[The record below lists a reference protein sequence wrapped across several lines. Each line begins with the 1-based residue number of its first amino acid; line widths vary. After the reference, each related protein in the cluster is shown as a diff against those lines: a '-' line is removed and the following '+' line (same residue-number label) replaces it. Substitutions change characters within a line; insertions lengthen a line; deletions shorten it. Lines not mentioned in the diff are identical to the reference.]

1 MTKDTAAENLVLPK
15 ELNATDENGQTILVE
30 KIVWEHKKINSENQ
44 DQERYLFTAKLP
56 EGYVLAEGVT
66 TPTITVIV
74 EGAKGTQILF
84 ENGIHYIIDPDYPD
98 HKITLFCMNNK
109 LHWPHHTEDMGE
121 IQVPGYTD
129 GYLTPD
135 DKGYHY
141 IRVGGGEYGKI
152 TACHQPQKDGARYL
166 GPYISG
172 YVVKQ
177 TVDEV
182 NKVFLLPTC
191 NRNFPQ
197 EIGKQ
202 RPCLNYHI
210 KQCMAPCSGKISPQE
225 YAEALEEAVSFLKG
239 SSANIQKILTQ
250 KMMQAA
256 EAMQYE
262 KAARYRDRIRAIQG
276 LAENQKVVSIRYEEE
291 DVIALVQS
299 SVKCCAVVLQFRD
312 YRLVDKEYFMLDE
325 LSEFAQNASLT
336 DSKEQAVEPMMQ
348 ELRTQFVLRYY
359 DMKQQVPKAVV
370 LDGPPSCQQELEE
383 YLCQKAQRS
392 VQLLLP
398 QKGDQMKLLQMAKE
412 NASQQ
417 IAEQTRRTSRE
428 ISALDELAR
437 LLGLHQVPNYI
448 EAYDISNI
456 GSETIVAGMVVFE
469 GGRPLKGAYRKFSV
483 RSVVGKPDDYASMRE
498 VLTRRLERYE
508 QHKQEGVGFGRLPD
522 LILLDGGRGHVA
534 AVKPLVRQMGFDIPI
549 FGMAK
554 DDRHRTRTIATED
567 GELSVSSFRAAFDLL
582 TSIQDEVHRF
592 SIGYS
597 RSKHASRAMESVLR
611 SVEGIGEKR
620 AKNLFL
626 RFRTL
631 KAMEAATVEQLE
643 ETPGMTHLTALN
655 LYRYLHENDG
665 Q

>member
-1 MTKDTAAENLVLPK
+1 MDNPRLEYLREKVKKLPLQPGIYIMKDKKGQIIYIGKAKALKNRVSSYFRSVEKHTPKVYRMVENVWDFEYIVTSSEFEALVLECSFIKQHTPK
-15 ELNATDENGQTILVE
+15 YNILL
-30 KIVWEHKKINSENQ
+30 K
-44 DQERYLFTAKLP
+44 
-56 EGYVLAEGVT
+56 
-66 TPTITVIV
+66 
-74 EGAKGTQILF
+74 
-84 ENGIHYIIDPDYPD
+84 
-98 HKITLFCMNNK
+98 
-109 LHWPHHTEDMGE
+109 
-121 IQVPGYTD
+121 
-129 GYLTPD
+129 D

-225 YAEALEEAVSFLKG
+225 YTGALEEAVSFLKG

>member
-1 MTKDTAAENLVLPK
+1 MKVKALKNRVSSYFRSVEKHTPKVYRMVENVWDFEYIVTSSEFEALVLECSFIKQHTPK
-15 ELNATDENGQTILVE
+15 YNILL
-30 KIVWEHKKINSENQ
+30 K
-44 DQERYLFTAKLP
+44 
-56 EGYVLAEGVT
+56 
-66 TPTITVIV
+66 
-74 EGAKGTQILF
+74 
-84 ENGIHYIIDPDYPD
+84 
-98 HKITLFCMNNK
+98 
-109 LHWPHHTEDMGE
+109 
-121 IQVPGYTD
+121 
-129 GYLTPD
+129 D

>member
-1 MTKDTAAENLVLPK
+1 MDNPRLEYLREKVKKLPLQPGIYIMKDKKGQIIYIGKAKALKNRVSSYFRSVEKHTPKVYRMVENVWDFEYIVTSSEFEALVLECSFIKQHTPK
-15 ELNATDENGQTILVE
+15 YNILL
-30 KIVWEHKKINSENQ
+30 K
-44 DQERYLFTAKLP
+44 
-56 EGYVLAEGVT
+56 
-66 TPTITVIV
+66 
-74 EGAKGTQILF
+74 
-84 ENGIHYIIDPDYPD
+84 
-98 HKITLFCMNNK
+98 
-109 LHWPHHTEDMGE
+109 
-121 IQVPGYTD
+121 
-129 GYLTPD
+129 D

-456 GSETIVAGMVVFE
+456 GRETIVAGMVVFE

>member
-1 MTKDTAAENLVLPK
+1 MDNPRLEYLREKVKKLPLQPGIYIMKDKKGQIIYIGKAKALKNRVSSYFRSVEKHTPKVYRMVENVWDFEYIVTSSEFEALVLECSFIKQHTPK
-15 ELNATDENGQTILVE
+15 YNILL
-30 KIVWEHKKINSENQ
+30 K
-44 DQERYLFTAKLP
+44 
-56 EGYVLAEGVT
+56 
-66 TPTITVIV
+66 
-74 EGAKGTQILF
+74 
-84 ENGIHYIIDPDYPD
+84 
-98 HKITLFCMNNK
+98 
-109 LHWPHHTEDMGE
+109 
-121 IQVPGYTD
+121 
-129 GYLTPD
+129 D

-191 NRNFPQ
+191 NWNFPQ

>member
-1 MTKDTAAENLVLPK
+1 MDNPRLEYLREKVKKLPLQPGIYIMKDKKGQIIYIGKAKALKNRVSSYFRSVEKHTPKVYRMVENVWDFEYIVTSSEFEALVLECSFIKQHTPK
-15 ELNATDENGQTILVE
+15 YNILL
-30 KIVWEHKKINSENQ
+30 K
-44 DQERYLFTAKLP
+44 
-56 EGYVLAEGVT
+56 
-66 TPTITVIV
+66 
-74 EGAKGTQILF
+74 
-84 ENGIHYIIDPDYPD
+84 
-98 HKITLFCMNNK
+98 
-109 LHWPHHTEDMGE
+109 
-121 IQVPGYTD
+121 
-129 GYLTPD
+129 D

-239 SSANIQKILTQ
+239 SSANTQKILTQ

-549 FGMAK
+549 FGMAE

>member
-1 MTKDTAAENLVLPK
+1 MDNPRLEYLREKVKKLPLQPGIYIMKDKKGQIIYIGKAKTLKNRVSSYFRSVEKHTPKVYRMVENVWDFEYIVTSSEFEALVLECSFIKQHTPK
-15 ELNATDENGQTILVE
+15 YNILL
-30 KIVWEHKKINSENQ
+30 K
-44 DQERYLFTAKLP
+44 
-56 EGYVLAEGVT
+56 
-66 TPTITVIV
+66 
-74 EGAKGTQILF
+74 
-84 ENGIHYIIDPDYPD
+84 
-98 HKITLFCMNNK
+98 
-109 LHWPHHTEDMGE
+109 
-121 IQVPGYTD
+121 
-129 GYLTPD
+129 D

>member
-1 MTKDTAAENLVLPK
+1 MDNPRLEYLREKVKKLPLQPGIYIMKDKKGQIIYIGKAKALKNRVSSYFRSVEKHTPKVYRMVENVWDFEYIVTSSEFEALVLECSFIKQHTPK
-15 ELNATDENGQTILVE
+15 YNILL
-30 KIVWEHKKINSENQ
+30 K
-44 DQERYLFTAKLP
+44 
-56 EGYVLAEGVT
+56 
-66 TPTITVIV
+66 
-74 EGAKGTQILF
+74 
-84 ENGIHYIIDPDYPD
+84 
-98 HKITLFCMNNK
+98 
-109 LHWPHHTEDMGE
+109 
-121 IQVPGYTD
+121 
-129 GYLTPD
+129 D

-152 TACHQPQKDGARYL
+152 TACHQPLKDGARYL

-210 KQCMAPCSGKISPQE
+210 KQCMAPCSGKISPQG

-336 DSKEQAVEPMMQ
+336 DSREQAVESMMQ

-534 AVKPLVRQMGFDIPI
+534 AVKPLVRQMGFDIPV

>member
-1 MTKDTAAENLVLPK
+1 MDNPRLEYLREKVKKLPLQPGIYIMKDKKGQIIYIGKAKALKNRVSSYFRSVEKHTPKVYRMVENVWDFEYIVTSSEFEALVLECSFIKQHTPK
-15 ELNATDENGQTILVE
+15 YNILL
-30 KIVWEHKKINSENQ
+30 K
-44 DQERYLFTAKLP
+44 
-56 EGYVLAEGVT
+56 
-66 TPTITVIV
+66 
-74 EGAKGTQILF
+74 
-84 ENGIHYIIDPDYPD
+84 
-98 HKITLFCMNNK
+98 
-109 LHWPHHTEDMGE
+109 
-121 IQVPGYTD
+121 
-129 GYLTPD
+129 D

-655 LYRYLHENDG
+655 LYRYLHENDR

>member
-1 MTKDTAAENLVLPK
+1 MDNPRLEYLREKVKKLPLQPGIYIMKDKKGQIIYIGKAKALKNRVSSYFRSVEKHTPKVYRMVENVWDFEYIVTSSGFEALVLECSFIKQHTPK
-15 ELNATDENGQTILVE
+15 YNILL
-30 KIVWEHKKINSENQ
+30 K
-44 DQERYLFTAKLP
+44 
-56 EGYVLAEGVT
+56 
-66 TPTITVIV
+66 
-74 EGAKGTQILF
+74 
-84 ENGIHYIIDPDYPD
+84 
-98 HKITLFCMNNK
+98 
-109 LHWPHHTEDMGE
+109 
-121 IQVPGYTD
+121 
-129 GYLTPD
+129 D

>member
-1 MTKDTAAENLVLPK
+1 MDNPRLEYLREKVKKLPLQPGIYIMKDKKGQIIYIGKAKALKNRVSSYFRSVEKHTPKVYRMVENVWDFEYIVTSSEFEALVLECSFIKQHTPK
-15 ELNATDENGQTILVE
+15 YNILL
-30 KIVWEHKKINSENQ
+30 K
-44 DQERYLFTAKLP
+44 
-56 EGYVLAEGVT
+56 
-66 TPTITVIV
+66 
-74 EGAKGTQILF
+74 
-84 ENGIHYIIDPDYPD
+84 
-98 HKITLFCMNNK
+98 
-109 LHWPHHTEDMGE
+109 
-121 IQVPGYTD
+121 
-129 GYLTPD
+129 D

-225 YAEALEEAVSFLKG
+225 YAEALEEEVSFLKG
-239 SSANIQKILTQ
+239 SSANTQKILTQ

-456 GSETIVAGMVVFE
+456 GSETIVAGMVVFQ

>member
-1 MTKDTAAENLVLPK
+1 MVENVWDFEYIVTSSEFEALVLECSFIKQHTPK
-15 ELNATDENGQTILVE
+15 YNILL
-30 KIVWEHKKINSENQ
+30 K
-44 DQERYLFTAKLP
+44 
-56 EGYVLAEGVT
+56 
-66 TPTITVIV
+66 
-74 EGAKGTQILF
+74 
-84 ENGIHYIIDPDYPD
+84 
-98 HKITLFCMNNK
+98 
-109 LHWPHHTEDMGE
+109 
-121 IQVPGYTD
+121 
-129 GYLTPD
+129 D

-239 SSANIQKILTQ
+239 SSANTQKILTQ

>member
-1 MTKDTAAENLVLPK
+1 MDNPRLEYLREKVKKLPLQPGIYIMKDKKGQIIYIGKAKALKNRVSSYFRSVEKHTPKVYRMVENVWDFEYIVTSSEFEALVLECSFIKQHTPK
-15 ELNATDENGQTILVE
+15 YNILL
-30 KIVWEHKKINSENQ
+30 K
-44 DQERYLFTAKLP
+44 
-56 EGYVLAEGVT
+56 
-66 TPTITVIV
+66 
-74 EGAKGTQILF
+74 
-84 ENGIHYIIDPDYPD
+84 
-98 HKITLFCMNNK
+98 
-109 LHWPHHTEDMGE
+109 
-121 IQVPGYTD
+121 
-129 GYLTPD
+129 D

-262 KAARYRDRIRAIQG
+262 KAARYRDRIHAIQG

-398 QKGDQMKLLQMAKE
+398 QKGDQMTLLQMAKE
-412 NASQQ
+412 IASQQ

>member
-1 MTKDTAAENLVLPK
+1 M
-15 ELNATDENGQTILVE
+15 
-30 KIVWEHKKINSENQ
+30 
-44 DQERYLFTAKLP
+44 
-56 EGYVLAEGVT
+56 
-66 TPTITVIV
+66 
-74 EGAKGTQILF
+74 
-84 ENGIHYIIDPDYPD
+84 
-98 HKITLFCMNNK
+98 
-109 LHWPHHTEDMGE
+109 
-121 IQVPGYTD
+121 
-129 GYLTPD
+129 
-135 DKGYHY
+135 
-141 IRVGGGEYGKI
+141 
-152 TACHQPQKDGARYL
+152 
-166 GPYISG
+166 
-172 YVVKQ
+172 
-177 TVDEV
+177 

-225 YAEALEEAVSFLKG
+225 YTEALEEAVSFLKGSSANQEIGKQRPCLNYHIKQCMAPCSGKISPQEYTEALEEAVSFLKG

-483 RSVVGKPDDYASMRE
+483 RLLGLHQVPNYIEAYDISNIGSETIVAGMVVFEGGRPLKGAYRKFSVRSVVGKPDDYASMRE

-611 SVEGIGEKR
+611 SVEGIGENR

>member
-1 MTKDTAAENLVLPK
+1 MDNPRLEYLREKVKKLPLQPGIYIMKDKKGQIIYIGKAKALKNRVSSYFRSVEKHTPKVYRMVENVWDFEYIVTSSEFEALVLECSFIKQHTPK
-15 ELNATDENGQTILVE
+15 YNILL
-30 KIVWEHKKINSENQ
+30 K
-44 DQERYLFTAKLP
+44 
-56 EGYVLAEGVT
+56 
-66 TPTITVIV
+66 
-74 EGAKGTQILF
+74 
-84 ENGIHYIIDPDYPD
+84 
-98 HKITLFCMNNK
+98 
-109 LHWPHHTEDMGE
+109 
-121 IQVPGYTD
+121 
-129 GYLTPD
+129 D

-483 RSVVGKPDDYASMRE
+483 QSVVGKPDDYASMRE

>member
-1 MTKDTAAENLVLPK
+1 MDNPRLEYLREKVKKLPLQPGIYIMKDKKGQIIYIGKAKALKNRVSSYFRSVEKHTPKVYRMVENVWDFEYIVTSSEFEALVLECSFIKQHTPK
-15 ELNATDENGQTILVE
+15 YNILL
-30 KIVWEHKKINSENQ
+30 K
-44 DQERYLFTAKLP
+44 
-56 EGYVLAEGVT
+56 
-66 TPTITVIV
+66 
-74 EGAKGTQILF
+74 
-84 ENGIHYIIDPDYPD
+84 
-98 HKITLFCMNNK
+98 
-109 LHWPHHTEDMGE
+109 
-121 IQVPGYTD
+121 
-129 GYLTPD
+129 D

-239 SSANIQKILTQ
+239 SSANTQKILTQ

>member
-1 MTKDTAAENLVLPK
+1 LDNPRLEYLREKVKKLPLQPGIYIMKDKKGQIIYIGKAKALKNRVSSYFRSVEKHTPKVYRMVENVWDFEYIVTSSEFEALVLECSFIKQHTPK
-15 ELNATDENGQTILVE
+15 YNILL
-30 KIVWEHKKINSENQ
+30 K
-44 DQERYLFTAKLP
+44 
-56 EGYVLAEGVT
+56 
-66 TPTITVIV
+66 
-74 EGAKGTQILF
+74 
-84 ENGIHYIIDPDYPD
+84 
-98 HKITLFCMNNK
+98 
-109 LHWPHHTEDMGE
+109 
-121 IQVPGYTD
+121 
-129 GYLTPD
+129 D

-177 TVDEV
+177 TMDEV

>member
-1 MTKDTAAENLVLPK
+1 MDNPRLEYLREKVKKLPLQPGIYIMKDKKGQIIYIGKAKALKNRVSSYFRSVEKHTPKVYRMVENVWDFEYIVTSSEFEALVLECSFIKQHTPK
-15 ELNATDENGQTILVE
+15 YNILL
-30 KIVWEHKKINSENQ
+30 K
-44 DQERYLFTAKLP
+44 
-56 EGYVLAEGVT
+56 
-66 TPTITVIV
+66 
-74 EGAKGTQILF
+74 
-84 ENGIHYIIDPDYPD
+84 
-98 HKITLFCMNNK
+98 
-109 LHWPHHTEDMGE
+109 
-121 IQVPGYTD
+121 
-129 GYLTPD
+129 D

-152 TACHQPQKDGARYL
+152 TACHQPLKDGARYL

-312 YRLVDKEYFMLDE
+312 YRLVDKEYFMLNE

-336 DSKEQAVEPMMQ
+336 DSREQAVEPMMQ

-534 AVKPLVRQMGFDIPI
+534 AVKPLVHQMGFDIPV

>member
-1 MTKDTAAENLVLPK
+1 MRRNTALTRIMASGVAAIMLCAGGTFTVNAAEEEP
-15 ELNATDENGQTILVE
+15 
-30 KIVWEHKKINSENQ
+30 
-44 DQERYLFTAKLP
+44 
-56 EGYVLAEGVT
+56 
-66 TPTITVIV
+66 
-74 EGAKGTQILF
+74 
-84 ENGIHYIIDPDYPD
+84 
-98 HKITLFCMNNK
+98 
-109 LHWPHHTEDMGE
+109 
-121 IQVPGYTD
+121 
-129 GYLTPD
+129 
-135 DKGYHY
+135 
-141 IRVGGGEYGKI
+141 
-152 TACHQPQKDGARYL
+152 
-166 GPYISG
+166 
-172 YVVKQ
+172 VKA
-177 TVDEV
+177 D
-182 NKVFLLPTC
+182 
-191 NRNFPQ
+191 
-197 EIGKQ
+197 
-202 RPCLNYHI
+202 
-210 KQCMAPCSGKISPQE
+210 
-225 YAEALEEAVSFLKG
+225 VSVK
-239 SSANIQKILTQ
+239 
-250 KMMQAA
+250 
-256 EAMQYE
+256 
-262 KAARYRDRIRAIQG
+262 AIQG
-276 LAENQKVVSIRYEEE
+276 LSDDFIGGMDVSSMLSLEESGVTFKNANGEIEDLFTLLKESGVNYVRLRVWNDPFTADGQGYGGGNVNADRALTMAKRATAAGLKV
-291 DVIALVQS
+291 
-299 SVKCCAVVLQFRD
+299 
-312 YRLVDKEYFMLDE
+312 LVDFHYSDFWADP
-325 LSEFAQNASLT
+325 S
-336 DSKEQAVEPMMQ
+336 
-348 ELRTQFVLRYY
+348 
-359 DMKQQVPKAVV
+359 KQQVPKAVV

>member
-1 MTKDTAAENLVLPK
+1 MDNPRLEYLREKVKKLPLQPGIYIMKDKKGQIIYIGKANALKNRVSSYFRSVEKHTPKVYRMVENVWDFEYIVTSSEFEALVLECSFIKQHTPK
-15 ELNATDENGQTILVE
+15 YNILL
-30 KIVWEHKKINSENQ
+30 K
-44 DQERYLFTAKLP
+44 
-56 EGYVLAEGVT
+56 
-66 TPTITVIV
+66 
-74 EGAKGTQILF
+74 
-84 ENGIHYIIDPDYPD
+84 
-98 HKITLFCMNNK
+98 
-109 LHWPHHTEDMGE
+109 
-121 IQVPGYTD
+121 
-129 GYLTPD
+129 D

>member
-1 MTKDTAAENLVLPK
+1 MDNPRLEYRREKVKKLPLQPGIYIMKDKKGQIIYIGKAKALKNRVSSYFRSVEKHTPKVYRMVENVWDFEYIVTSSEFEALVLECSFIKQHTPK
-15 ELNATDENGQTILVE
+15 YNILL
-30 KIVWEHKKINSENQ
+30 K
-44 DQERYLFTAKLP
+44 
-56 EGYVLAEGVT
+56 
-66 TPTITVIV
+66 
-74 EGAKGTQILF
+74 
-84 ENGIHYIIDPDYPD
+84 
-98 HKITLFCMNNK
+98 
-109 LHWPHHTEDMGE
+109 
-121 IQVPGYTD
+121 
-129 GYLTPD
+129 D

>member
-1 MTKDTAAENLVLPK
+1 MDNPRLEYLREKVKKLPLQPGIYIMKDKKGQIIYIGKAKALKNRVSSYFRSVEKHTPKVYRMVENVWDFEYIVTSSEFEALVLECSFIKQHTPK
-15 ELNATDENGQTILVE
+15 YNILL
-30 KIVWEHKKINSENQ
+30 K
-44 DQERYLFTAKLP
+44 
-56 EGYVLAEGVT
+56 
-66 TPTITVIV
+66 
-74 EGAKGTQILF
+74 
-84 ENGIHYIIDPDYPD
+84 
-98 HKITLFCMNNK
+98 
-109 LHWPHHTEDMGE
+109 
-121 IQVPGYTD
+121 
-129 GYLTPD
+129 D

-276 LAENQKVVSIRYEEE
+276 LAENQVVSIRYEEE

-549 FGMAK
+549 FGMTK

>member
-1 MTKDTAAENLVLPK
+1 MDNPRLEYLREKVKKLPLQPGIYIMKDKKGQIIYIGKAKALKNRVSSYFRSVEKHTPKVYRMVENVWDFEYIVTSSEFEALVLECSFIKQHTPK
-15 ELNATDENGQTILVE
+15 YNILL
-30 KIVWEHKKINSENQ
+30 K
-44 DQERYLFTAKLP
+44 
-56 EGYVLAEGVT
+56 
-66 TPTITVIV
+66 
-74 EGAKGTQILF
+74 
-84 ENGIHYIIDPDYPD
+84 
-98 HKITLFCMNNK
+98 
-109 LHWPHHTEDMGE
+109 
-121 IQVPGYTD
+121 
-129 GYLTPD
+129 D

-428 ISALDELAR
+428 ISALDELVR

>member
-1 MTKDTAAENLVLPK
+1 MDNPRLEYLREKVKKLPLQPGIYIMKDKKGQIIYIGKAKALKNRVSSYFRSVEKHTPKVYRMVENVWDFEYIVTSSEFEALVLECSFIKQHTPK
-15 ELNATDENGQTILVE
+15 YNILL
-30 KIVWEHKKINSENQ
+30 K
-44 DQERYLFTAKLP
+44 
-56 EGYVLAEGVT
+56 
-66 TPTITVIV
+66 
-74 EGAKGTQILF
+74 
-84 ENGIHYIIDPDYPD
+84 
-98 HKITLFCMNNK
+98 
-109 LHWPHHTEDMGE
+109 
-121 IQVPGYTD
+121 
-129 GYLTPD
+129 D

-392 VQLLLP
+392 VQLMLP

>member
-1 MTKDTAAENLVLPK
+1 MDNPRLEYLREKVKKLPLQPGIYIMKDKKGQIIYIGKAKALKNRVSSYFRSVEKHTPKVYRMVENVWDFEYIVTSSEFEALVLECSFIKQHTPK
-15 ELNATDENGQTILVE
+15 YNILL
-30 KIVWEHKKINSENQ
+30 K
-44 DQERYLFTAKLP
+44 
-56 EGYVLAEGVT
+56 
-66 TPTITVIV
+66 
-74 EGAKGTQILF
+74 
-84 ENGIHYIIDPDYPD
+84 
-98 HKITLFCMNNK
+98 
-109 LHWPHHTEDMGE
+109 
-121 IQVPGYTD
+121 
-129 GYLTPD
+129 D

-225 YAEALEEAVSFLKG
+225 YTEALEEAVSFLKG

-508 QHKQEGVGFGRLPD
+508 QHKKEGVGFGRLPD

>member
-1 MTKDTAAENLVLPK
+1 MDNPRLEYLREKVKKLPLQPGIYIMKDKKGQIIYIGKAKALKNRVSSYFRSVEKHTPKVYRMVENVWDFEYIVTSSEFEALVLECSFIKQHTPK
-15 ELNATDENGQTILVE
+15 YNILL
-30 KIVWEHKKINSENQ
+30 K
-44 DQERYLFTAKLP
+44 
-56 EGYVLAEGVT
+56 
-66 TPTITVIV
+66 
-74 EGAKGTQILF
+74 
-84 ENGIHYIIDPDYPD
+84 
-98 HKITLFCMNNK
+98 
-109 LHWPHHTEDMGE
+109 
-121 IQVPGYTD
+121 
-129 GYLTPD
+129 D

-152 TACHQPQKDGARYL
+152 TACHQPLKDGARYL

>member
-1 MTKDTAAENLVLPK
+1 MDNPRLEYLREKVKKLPLQPGIYIMKDKKGQIIYIGKAKALKNRVSSYFRSVEKHTPKVYRMVENVWDFEYIVTSSEFEALVLECSFIKQHTPK
-15 ELNATDENGQTILVE
+15 YNILL
-30 KIVWEHKKINSENQ
+30 K
-44 DQERYLFTAKLP
+44 
-56 EGYVLAEGVT
+56 
-66 TPTITVIV
+66 
-74 EGAKGTQILF
+74 
-84 ENGIHYIIDPDYPD
+84 
-98 HKITLFCMNNK
+98 
-109 LHWPHHTEDMGE
+109 
-121 IQVPGYTD
+121 
-129 GYLTPD
+129 D

-182 NKVFLLPTC
+182 NKVFLQPTC

-239 SSANIQKILTQ
+239 SSANTQKILTQ

>member
-1 MTKDTAAENLVLPK
+1 MDNPRLEYLREKVKKLPLQPGIYIMKDKKGQIIYIGKAKALKNRVSSYFRSVEKHTPKVYRMVENVWDFEYIVTSSEFEALVLECSFIKQHTPK
-15 ELNATDENGQTILVE
+15 YNILL
-30 KIVWEHKKINSENQ
+30 K
-44 DQERYLFTAKLP
+44 
-56 EGYVLAEGVT
+56 
-66 TPTITVIV
+66 
-74 EGAKGTQILF
+74 
-84 ENGIHYIIDPDYPD
+84 
-98 HKITLFCMNNK
+98 
-109 LHWPHHTEDMGE
+109 
-121 IQVPGYTD
+121 
-129 GYLTPD
+129 D

-626 RFRTL
+626 RFCTL

>member
-1 MTKDTAAENLVLPK
+1 MDNPRLEYLREKVKKLPLQPGIYIMKDKKGQIIYIGKAKALKNRVSSYFRSVEKHTPKVYRMVENVWDFEYIVTSSEFEALVLECSFIKQHTPK
-15 ELNATDENGQTILVE
+15 YNILL
-30 KIVWEHKKINSENQ
+30 K
-44 DQERYLFTAKLP
+44 
-56 EGYVLAEGVT
+56 
-66 TPTITVIV
+66 
-74 EGAKGTQILF
+74 
-84 ENGIHYIIDPDYPD
+84 
-98 HKITLFCMNNK
+98 
-109 LHWPHHTEDMGE
+109 
-121 IQVPGYTD
+121 
-129 GYLTPD
+129 D

-239 SSANIQKILTQ
+239 SSANTQKILTQ

-582 TSIQDEVHRF
+582 TRIQDEVHRF

>member
-1 MTKDTAAENLVLPK
+1 MDNPRLEYLREKVKKLPLQPGIYIMKDKKGQIIYIGKAKALKNRVSSYFRSVEKHTPKVYRMVENVWDFEYIVTSSEFEALVLECSFIKQHTPK
-15 ELNATDENGQTILVE
+15 YNILL
-30 KIVWEHKKINSENQ
+30 K
-44 DQERYLFTAKLP
+44 
-56 EGYVLAEGVT
+56 
-66 TPTITVIV
+66 
-74 EGAKGTQILF
+74 
-84 ENGIHYIIDPDYPD
+84 
-98 HKITLFCMNNK
+98 
-109 LHWPHHTEDMGE
+109 
-121 IQVPGYTD
+121 
-129 GYLTPD
+129 D

-172 YVVKQ
+172 YVVKR

>member
-1 MTKDTAAENLVLPK
+1 MDNPRLEYLREKVKKLPLQPGIYIMKDKKGQIIYIGKAKALKNRVSSYFRSVEKHTPKVYRMVENVWDFEYIVTSSEFEALVLECSFIKQHTPK
-15 ELNATDENGQTILVE
+15 YNILL
-30 KIVWEHKKINSENQ
+30 K
-44 DQERYLFTAKLP
+44 
-56 EGYVLAEGVT
+56 
-66 TPTITVIV
+66 
-74 EGAKGTQILF
+74 
-84 ENGIHYIIDPDYPD
+84 
-98 HKITLFCMNNK
+98 
-109 LHWPHHTEDMGE
+109 
-121 IQVPGYTD
+121 
-129 GYLTPD
+129 D

-225 YAEALEEAVSFLKG
+225 YTEALEEAVSFLKG

-262 KAARYRDRIRAIQG
+262 KAAHYRDRIRAIQG

-582 TSIQDEVHRF
+582 TSIQGEVHRF

-611 SVEGIGEKR
+611 SVEGIGENR